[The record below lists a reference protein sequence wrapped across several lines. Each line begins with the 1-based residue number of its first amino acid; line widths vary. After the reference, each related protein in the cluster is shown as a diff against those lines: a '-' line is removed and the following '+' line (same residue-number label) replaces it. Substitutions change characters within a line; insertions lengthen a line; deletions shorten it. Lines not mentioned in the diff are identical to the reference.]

1 MAFFSLTGKHA
12 LVTGATGPLQ
22 RALAV
27 ALAEAGAD
35 VSLTTAAAETSE
47 EVQANS
53 ILNECWSIGR
63 RGEALTLELADEA
76 GLEAAIAGLEGRIA
90 PVDILVN
97 GAHTAPVGP
106 FLETDLTTD
115 TEVFTANVSRV
126 LSPTRI
132 VGRRMIERGYGR
144 VVNLVSI
151 LHDRGVPNTVLYA
164 ASQGALLGFTK
175 ALGIEWI
182 RSGVTVNALGI
193 GFYEDLPGPQQDSEL
208 RAALERYIPVRRL
221 GTGEDLQGALVYL
234 ASDEAGFVA
243 SELLV
248 VDGSI
253 SAHG

>member
-1 MAFFSLTGKHA
+1 MAFFDLSGRHA

-35 VSLTTAAAETSE
+35 VSLTTASAEMAE

-63 RGEALTLELADEA
+63 RGEALTVALTDEEALET
-76 GLEAAIAGLEGRIA
+76 AIAGLEDRIA
-90 PVDILVN
+90 PIDILVN
-97 GAHTAPVGP
+97 APHTAVIKP
-106 FLETDLTTD
+106 FLDTTAD
-115 TEVFTANVSRV
+115 EVGGTFNTNLASVMVASRV
-126 LSPTRI
+126 I
-132 VGRRMIERGYGR
+132 GGRMVARGSGR
-144 VVNLVSI
+144 VINLVSI
-151 LHDRGVPNTVLYA
+151 LHDRGVPNSAVYA
-164 ASQGALLGFTK
+164 ATQGALLGLTK

-193 GFYEDLPGPQQDSEL
+193 GFYKDLAGPQQDAEL
-208 RAALERYIPVRRL
+208 RAALERYIPLRRL
-221 GTGEDLQGALVYL
+221 GRSEDLAGALVYL

-248 VDGSI
+248 VDGAI
-253 SAHG
+253 SVHG